1 MLCQNFEGCWSALAE
16 PVIHRIVAYVAVMA
30 ASWIVPVLWLGQT
43 LSLMADDVEQFALKT
58 QVHALG
64 HNLTDLT
71 LFVVAVELPSL
82 LLPPFIGA
90 FVDRLPKY
98 LTIIV
103 ADTLSVASTMV
114 LALELN
120 TFGFLAPSAADTL
133 LQPSSPRW
141 SIIYASCAINSLANV
156 LQWPA
161 FQVLMRSLVDSH
173 RVSLYTQSAPALS
186 MLLAPLVSSY
196 ILHWFGLP
204 AVFGLSIATWA
215 VAVSVTVSCF
225 ATLGPITL
233 HHPSPSPSQVWGD
246 AMEVIATVSNSAAM
260 RASAVLMVGCPWQRV
275 C

>member
-1 MLCQNFEGCWSALAE
+1 
-16 PVIHRIVAYVAVMA
+16 MA

-71 LFVVAVELPSL
+71 WFVVAVELPSL
-82 LLPPFIGA
+82 LLSPFIGA

-98 LTIIV
+98 MTIIV
-103 ADTLSVASTMV
+103 ADTLSVASTIV

-120 TFGFLAPSAADTL
+120 TFGFLSPSTDSI

-141 SIIYASCAINSLANV
+141 SVIYASCAINSLANV

-161 FQVLMRSLVDSH
+161 FQVLMRSLVNSH

-186 MLLAPLVSSY
+186 MLLAPLISSY

-204 AVFGLSIATWA
+204 AVFGLSVVTWA

-225 ATLGPITL
+225 ATLGPVHL
-233 HHPSPSPSQVWGD
+233 HHPSPTPSQVWGD
-246 AMEVIATVSNSAAM
+246 AMEVITTVANSTAM
-260 RASAVLMVGCPWQRV
+260 RASAVLMVRPTT
-275 C
+275 